1 MERDAD
7 KRYSLGFY
15 RGDFRAKGNG
25 LNKWYRGY
33 MWVAI
38 VMLLPGIARL
48 STAPSVMDAVMFY
61 VISVIVWGSLI
72 SVILFAWVK
81 IRDS

>member
-1 MERDAD
+1 
-7 KRYSLGFY
+7 
-15 RGDFRAKGNG
+15 
-25 LNKWYRGY
+25 